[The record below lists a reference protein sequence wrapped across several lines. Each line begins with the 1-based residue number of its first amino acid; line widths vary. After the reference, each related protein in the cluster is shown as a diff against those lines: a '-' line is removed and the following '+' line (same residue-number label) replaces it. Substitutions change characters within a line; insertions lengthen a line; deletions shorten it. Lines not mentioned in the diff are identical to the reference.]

1 MTRNSQLNFRPPTRP
16 ALASASGS
24 DDGFAEWHEEIKKPE
39 YRLRIWAML
48 AITCAFVGDEHK
60 SNYYAELAE
69 KEKAIIAS
77 RQNDKAGNPAV
88 NNQER

>member
-1 MTRNSQLNFRPPTRP
+1 MTKNSQLNFRSPTRP

-24 DDGFAEWHEEIKKPE
+24 DDEFAEWREEIKKPE

-48 AITCAFVGDEHK
+48 AITCAFVGDEYK

-69 KEKAIIAS
+69 KE
-77 RQNDKAGNPAV
+77 NV
-88 NNQER
+88 L